1 MKRLY
6 LFLITIFFIFN
17 NTLAQE
23 DSINIKFDYS
33 NKNILFIPQKSNLFE
48 NRTGL
53 IKDFNSSKLRLD
65 IGFSPDI
72 FSLIV
77 NKNLFTIGADFHA
90 FGLLFNENEN
100 IILQVAAIDAIFGG
114 HISFKQKINNLNFSA
129 RFRVLHL
136 SSHLVDGL
144 YDNTNNKWKNNKL
157 PSPFGREYF
166 DIFSCLQYHDY
177 KFFFGT
183 DYIFRQRPNTLS
195 KINPELGLE
204 FPFYNNFANKVSC
217 YLSCNAKL
225 QGINDKRILNKT
237 IEVGSSFGISN
248 PLEIF
253 ILYYSGTNFYG
264 EFHQDI
270 LKFFGIGFNFRLI

>member
-1 MKRLY
+1 MKRHY
-6 LFLITIFFIFN
+6 LLLTLIFFIFN
-17 NTLAQE
+17 NVLAHE
-23 DSINIKFDYS
+23 DSITLKFDYS

-114 HISFKQKINNLNFSA
+114 HVSFKQKINNLNLSA

-144 YDNTNNKWKNNKL
+144 YDNTKNNWKNNKL
-157 PSPFGREYF
+157 PSPFGREYL
-166 DIFSCLQYHDY
+166 DIFFCVQYYNY
-177 KFFFGT
+177 KLYLGT
-183 DYIFRQRPNTLS
+183 DYIFRQRPNSLS
-195 KINPELGLE
+195 KINPEIGFE
-204 FPFYNNFANKVSC
+204 FPFYSNYDNEIIG
-217 YLSCNAKL
+217 YLSCNTKL
-225 QGINDKRILNKT
+225 QGINNKRILNKT
-237 IEVGSSFGISN
+237 LEVGFSFGNSN
-248 PLEIF
+248 PLELF
-253 ILYYSGTNFYG
+253 LLYYSGSNFYG
-264 EFHQDI
+264 EFHNDL
-270 LKFFGIGFNFRLI
+270 LKFFGIGFNFRLL